1 MLVIVLAECCLRSCG
16 KLAGRGVRSRLVGRG
31 KKLKKENNFDVN
43 GAKEDDFGVRE
54 VYDGAL
60 LLKVTDLF
68 AEQAET

>member
-1 MLVIVLAECCLRSCG
+1 MSVEE
-16 KLAGRGVRSRLVGRG
+16 
-31 KKLKKENNFDVN
+31 KKLKRKNCFDVN

-54 VYDGAL
+54 VYDEAL

>member
-1 MLVIVLAECCLRSCG
+1 MW
-16 KLAGRGVRSRLVGRG
+16 SRLVGRG

-54 VYDGAL
+54 VYDGPLL